1 MALLTGSQNHD
12 TAAVCGHRHCILG
25 THVYLHTRH
34 RMQVSLGAYGP
45 MGDAGPMWASY
56 LRV

>member
-1 MALLTGSQNHD
+1 MALLAGSQNRD
-12 TAAVCGHRHCILG
+12 TAAVCGRRRCILG
-25 THVYLHTRH
+25 THVYLHIRH
-34 RMQVSLGAYGP
+34 RTQVSLGAYRP